1 MGRLDHAAE
10 RGQDLLIEHRV
21 AHGAALFVPRRLSS
35 SVQFNEQIKG
45 IPMLRTRVCLA
56 AMLLVAASLHPAL
69 AQTAAPAPAAATP
82 APAAAKP
89 SKIKLTVEKLK
100 DMKAKWSANRP
111 KLAACRKE
119 VKSKGLAGDDRW
131 FYIEDCMGKT

>member
-1 MGRLDHAAE
+1 
-10 RGQDLLIEHRV
+10 
-21 AHGAALFVPRRLSS
+21 
-35 SVQFNEQIKG
+35 
-45 IPMLRTRVCLA
+45 MLRTRVCLA

-89 SKIKLTVEKLK
+89 SKMKLTAEKLK
-100 DMKAKWSANRP
+100 DMKAKWSANKG
-111 KLAACRKE
+111 KLKQCRKE

-131 FYIEDCMGKT
+131 FYIEDRMGKT